1 TRRAFANGR
10 GAHLHCQFTHDWILR
25 SILFFPLVR
34 PAPACHA
41 FPVHPEQV
49 KIFKAMPAAKK
60 LELAATFYFSARH
73 LKTQAL
79 KQRHPDWPESRLRRE
94 VNRLFLRASR

>member
-1 TRRAFANGR
+1 MSPPKGPC
-10 GAHLHCQFTHDWILR
+10 H
-25 SILFFPLVR
+25 SIR
-34 PAPACHA
+34 M
-41 FPVHPEQV
+41 HPEQV
-49 KIFKAMPAAKK
+49 RIFKAMPAARK

-79 KQRHPDWPESRLRRE
+79 KQRHPDWPESRLRQE